1 MTRISAIGPFLL
13 RCRDQQDL
21 VDLVDLDELHLDALV
36 AMGGEVLADVVGAD
50 RQLAVAAV
58 GEDGELNA
66 GGATVVEQRLDRSA
80 NRTARVEDVVDEDTG
95 HPVERKIELRIADER
110 LRVLRRFTTANVDV
124 VSVEGDVE
132 LAERNLAAG
141 EVGDPASEA
150 LGERDAARVDPHE
163 RDLVELGIPFD
174 DLVRDPGERPL
185 DGLSVEQDLLAL
197 RVRHAHARRRG
208 RTRAGRVIHTPFRP
222 HGTGLK
228 GFVVE
233 RDLSGSAGRQPTTI
247 LRPVEQRTL
256 ERFADLAVN
265 FSANVQPGQIVAI
278 EAETGMEPIVRAV
291 AERAYERGARFVDP
305 TYFDPYVKRARLQ
318 YAAEDTLD
326 FVPEW
331 FGKRML
337 QLGEVHAARI
347 IFVPRVSP
355 GILNGVDPKRAGRD
369 QLPDLQ
375 ERLVIINKRLVN
387 WTIMP
392 FPTQPWADLVFPDLA
407 SEAALAR
414 LTEELMHV
422 CRLDED
428 DPVAAWRERKETLH
442 SVASRLTEQHFDAV
456 RLEGPGTEL
465 IVGLMPTSLWEGGT
479 TTTVDGV
486 EHLPNL
492 PTEEVYTT
500 PDPTRADGVV
510 RATKPLD
517 VGGTIVNGLEVRFE
531 GGHAVDIK
539 ADTGADVLRERAA
552 HDEDAS
558 RLGELAL
565 VDREGRIG
573 RLGTTFYNTLLDEN
587 AASHIALGN
596 AYEITV
602 GPEDRTKINK
612 SAIHVD
618 FMIGGDDVKVTG
630 IARDGEEVPVLLGG
644 TWQI

>member
-1 MTRISAIGPFLL
+1 
-13 RCRDQQDL
+13 
-21 VDLVDLDELHLDALV
+21 
-36 AMGGEVLADVVGAD
+36 
-50 RQLAVAAV
+50 
-58 GEDGELNA
+58 
-66 GGATVVEQRLDRSA
+66 
-80 NRTARVEDVVDEDTG
+80 
-95 HPVERKIELRIADER
+95 
-110 LRVLRRFTTANVDV
+110 
-124 VSVEGDVE
+124 
-132 LAERNLAAG
+132 
-141 EVGDPASEA
+141 
-150 LGERDAARVDPHE
+150 
-163 RDLVELGIPFD
+163 
-174 DLVRDPGERPL
+174 
-185 DGLSVEQDLLAL
+185 
-197 RVRHAHARRRG
+197 
-208 RTRAGRVIHTPFRP
+208 
-222 HGTGLK
+222 
-228 GFVVE
+228 
-233 RDLSGSAGRQPTTI
+233 
-247 LRPVEQRTL
+247 VEQRTL

-318 YAAEDTLD
+318 HAAEDTLE

-331 FGKRML
+331 YGKRML
-337 QLGEVHAARI
+337 QLGDVHAARI

-392 FPTQPWADLVFPDLA
+392 FPTQSWAELVHPELEAD
-407 SEAALAR
+407 AALER
-414 LTEELMHV
+414 LTEELIHV

-442 SVASRLTEQHFDAV
+442 SVASRLTERHFDAV

-465 IVGLMPTSLWEGGT
+465 TVGLLPTSLWEGGT

-517 VGGTIVNGLEVRFE
+517 VGGTIVSGLEVRFE
-531 GGHAVDIK
+531 GGHAVDIQ

-565 VDREGRIG
+565 VDRESRIG

-602 GPEDRTKINK
+602 GPEDRTKINR

-618 FMIGGDDVKVTG
+618 FMIGGDDVQVTG
-630 IARDGEEVPVLLGG
+630 ITRDGEEVPVLLGG